1 MGDMFSGMD
10 ISASGLSAE
19 KARMDIISNNLA
31 NANTTRGADGKPYSR
46 KMIIFSELLADKL
59 SGGTKMGQGVKVD
72 AIVESDTPFK
82 RIYDPSH
89 PDADKDGFVEYPN
102 VDPIK
107 EMVDMITSTRAYE
120 ANISAYNAAK
130 MMANKA
136 LEMGK

>member
-31 NANTTRGADGKPYSR
+31 NANTTRGKDEKPYSR

-59 SGGTKMGQGVKVD
+59 NGDGKMGQGVKVD
-72 AIVESDTPFK
+72 AVVESDAPFK
-82 RIYDPSH
+82 RVYDPSH

-120 ANISAYNAAK
+120 ANISAFNAAK

>member
-1 MGDMFSGMD
+1 MGDILSGMD

-31 NANTTRGADGKPYSR
+31 NANTTRGTDGKPYSR

-59 SGGTKMGQGVKVD
+59 SGGMKMGQGVKVD
-72 AIVESDTPFK
+72 AIIESDTPFK

-89 PDADKDGFVEYPN
+89 PDADKEGFVEYPN

>member
-59 SGGTKMGQGVKVD
+59 TGGVKMGQGVKVD
-72 AIVESDTPFK
+72 AIIESDTPFK
-82 RIYDPSH
+82 RIHDPSH

-130 MMANKA
+130 MMSNKA